1 MTLGHVGGVFV
12 VLLGGIGM
20 AAIMAFLE
28 FMWKARKLARDDNV
42 CSIQLS
48 YIIPEVLIKSE
59 GWIVCFGLAGVNLD

>member
-48 YIIPEVLIKSE
+48 YIIPEVIDK
-59 GWIVCFGLAGVNLD
+59 V